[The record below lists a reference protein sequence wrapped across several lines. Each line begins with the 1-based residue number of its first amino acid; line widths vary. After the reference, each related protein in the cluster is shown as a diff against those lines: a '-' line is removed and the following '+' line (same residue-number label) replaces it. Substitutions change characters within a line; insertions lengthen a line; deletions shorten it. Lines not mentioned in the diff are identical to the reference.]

1 MRRRVLG
8 LLTVALLLTS
18 GCSTLFKDDYWD
30 TIKEQSDQDEVARI
44 RDDPTSAFF
53 LGVRVST
60 TEVPDQTGITVEH
73 VYAESPAAKAGLREG
88 DEIHKIDRY
97 FVNTNGE
104 ARWVLST
111 LWKDREEEELKRRRD
126 LVPGEKTVPLAYAPV
141 WETRIIYAREGGHE
155 IETTITLTS
164 REGYL
169 EKRRE
174 RVLGFSRYEQSGYN
188 GWGFSRVRTV
198 PKDLVWGYFG
208 VKVDEDVVVAS
219 DTDILPLAFGIS
231 IFRYEDVPVAFATR
245 VTVICS
251 LLQFSKRGDD
261 VARTLSGLIPD
272 PPEGTTDL

>member
-1 MRRRVLG
+1 MGRRVLG
-8 LLTVALLLTS
+8 LLTFALLLTS

-30 TIKEQSDQDEVARI
+30 TIKEQSDRDEVARI

-53 LGVRVST
+53 LGVRVKSD
-60 TEVPDQTGITVEH
+60 EGPNPTGIKLQH
-73 VYAESPAAKAGLREG
+73 VYAEGPAAKAGLREG
-88 DEIHKIDRY
+88 DEIRKIDRY

-111 LWKDREEEELKRRRD
+111 LWKDREEEELRRRRD
-126 LVPGEKTVPLAYAPV
+126 LVPGEKTVPLEYAPL
-141 WETRIIYAREGGHE
+141 WEAKVVYARDGQE
-155 IETTITLTS
+155 IEATVPLS
-164 REGYL
+164 SHEGFL

-188 GWGFSRVRTV
+188 GWGLSRVRTV
-198 PKDLVWGYFG
+198 PKDLVWSYFG
-208 VKVDEDVVVAS
+208 VRVDEDVVVAS